1 VLIVAST
8 QATIVGTTS
17 AVASLVSEAI
27 TLIQQIKKARKRING
42 TSTALENLST
52 RLDTISASLA
62 PVQREPLLQEP
73 AVEQQVKAIVNIH
86 KELKL
91 FFDQL
96 EAAQQ
101 KGNAIRLL
109 RALKDG
115 DNDDITLA
123 GILERLTAAR
133 GELVVRI
140 STVHVGLTGNLKD
153 GFTVAR
159 DVVTEI
165 NANVRRVLGAQ
176 LVLAERLQTRQLVT
190 TCESDFF
197 LPHYRRNPKTDPAS
211 GLVQLEDP
219 GIEAL
224 GLGGQEF
231 EQQVQQ
237 SDIVV
242 SESANL
248 KWHKNETGDDAGVV
262 AGNLGY
268 GALENQSL
276 APSRAIVTESK
287 FGKGLRFIGGHV
299 GPNGAPDFFTRG

>member
-1 VLIVAST
+1 M
-8 QATIVGTTS
+8 
-17 AVASLVSEAI
+17 
-27 TLIQQIKKARKRING
+27 
-42 TSTALENLST
+42 
-52 RLDTISASLA
+52 RLNTISASLTF
-62 PVQREPLLQEP
+62 VQQEPRLQEP
-73 AVEQQVKAIVNIH
+73 AVEQQVEAIVNIH

-91 FFDQL
+91 FLDRL

-101 KGNAIRLL
+101 KENAIRLL

-115 DNDDITLA
+115 DSDDITLA
-123 GILERLTAAR
+123 EILERLADAR

-159 DVVTEI
+159 DVVMEI
-165 NANVRRVLGAQ
+165 NDNVRQVLGAQ
-176 LVLAERLQTRQLVT
+176 LVLAERLQNRQLGT

-197 LPHYRRNPKTDPAS
+197 LSHCRRNPKTDPAS
-211 GLVQLEDP
+211 GLVQLEDSD
-219 GIEAL
+219 IDAL
-224 GLGGQEF
+224 GLRSQQF

-242 SESANL
+242 SESDNL

-276 APSRAIVTESK
+276 APSRAIVSESK
-287 FGKGLRFIGGHV
+287 FGKGLRFVGGHV
-299 GPNGAPDFFTRG
+299 GLNGAPDFFKRG